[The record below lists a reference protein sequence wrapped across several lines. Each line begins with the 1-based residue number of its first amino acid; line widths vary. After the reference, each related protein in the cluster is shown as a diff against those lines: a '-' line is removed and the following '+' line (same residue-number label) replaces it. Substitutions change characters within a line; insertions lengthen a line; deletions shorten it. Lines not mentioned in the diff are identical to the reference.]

1 MTSKNKKR
9 VILPTRPEPPT
20 VEQILED
27 VRSACLSDPVFTSF
41 VEGSEEF
48 VSPLRGEVSM
58 PDVDS
63 QYQQSREYVDLNRRL
78 QKERGELSIQCEQLK
93 KAGKQL
99 DLSISEIKDTNF
111 QN

>member
-1 MTSKNKKR
+1 
-9 VILPTRPEPPT
+9 
-20 VEQILED
+20 
-27 VRSACLSDPVFTSF
+27 
-41 VEGSEEF
+41 
-48 VSPLRGEVSM
+48 M

-78 QKERGELSIQCEQLK
+78 QKERGELSTQCEQLK